1 MSSWGGTLK
10 HLATVQEYRLL
21 SDQTLTPISIGE
33 PSNFD
38 FLTGWECFLP
48 SSAMHNIYIYISISI
63 YIHTPAC
70 IKKTWGGLLLCFLAQ
85 SLFFL
90 LLGFCFVGLLLLFL
104 FLLLLLPVS
113 RIHCFSTDTSS
124 SSWWS
129 QHDRSMPHAAFR
141 TCLCPQIALEFC
153 IA

>member
-1 MSSWGGTLK
+1 MERSNISQLCRSTVSYLIK
-10 HLATVQEYRLL
+10 HLHQSRLENLLILTSLLVGSVSSLVQ
-21 SDQTLTPISIGE
+21 QCI
-33 PSNFD
+33 
-38 FLTGWECFLP
+38 
-48 SSAMHNIYIYISISI
+48 IYIYISISI